1 MEPLAP
7 IPTPPAQRWRE
18 FRIQALPVL
27 TFIAVLSCVVL
38 LWRDFVVPTNVIGEV
53 ETTRAL
59 VISVVPGTIKE
70 IKVQRFQH
78 VKAGDEIALLN
89 TMDPATLQASLRVI
103 EADLKLMRARMQID
117 VERNKMSYESMR
129 LEALSERV
137 ELAYDRA
144 QLQYYEGQ
152 VQRAK
157 RELTNQVAFVDG
169 TTLDYWAGLAA
180 TTRTNILEKEK
191 YLVEKEKALVG
202 MVPSTPA
209 DEAILEDI
217 KAQEDQLRAMDQI
230 MSLKAPIDGV
240 ITMLDFAPGA
250 KVMQNIPIAVVSGVQ
265 ANRIIG
271 YVRKPYGAVP
281 KPGDTVQI
289 RRQSFKRETGQG
301 TVLTVARQLE
311 PISMTLVPPVTGSI
325 QTEVGLPFAVSI
337 PPELALLPGESV
349 DLLLESQR

>member
-27 TFIAVLSCVVL
+27 TFIAVLCCVVL

-53 ETTRAL
+53 ETTRAF

-117 VERNKMSYESMR
+117 VERNKMSYEAMR
-129 LEALSERV
+129 LETLSERV

-144 QLQYYEGQ
+144 QLHYYEGQ
-152 VQRAK
+152 VARAN
-157 RELTNQVAFVDG
+157 RELTNQVAFLDG
-169 TTLDYWAGLAA
+169 TTLDYWAGLAGS
-180 TTRTNILEKEK
+180 TRTNIIEKEK
-191 YLVEKEKALVG
+191 YLVEKEKALAG
-202 MVPSTPA
+202 LVPSTPA

-217 KAQEDQLRAMDQI
+217 KAQEDQLRSMDQI
-230 MSLKAPIDGV
+230 MTLKAPIDGV

-271 YVRKPYGAVP
+271 YVRKPYGTVP

-301 TVLTVARQLE
+301 TVLTVAKQLE
-311 PISMTLVPPVTGSI
+311 PISMTLVPPLTGSI

-349 DLLLESQR
+349 DLVLETPR